1 MRYYTHLAFSFLVGI
16 FLIKY
21 LSIYNQILFIVLFM
35 GFSLLPDIDKVQSKV
50 SSKIKVVSFIVRF
63 FLGHRGL
70 MHSIWIPILLYLLVF
85 MFSFEIAIAIS
96 FGYLSH
102 LILDGL
108 TPSGVKL
115 LWPLKKKLKGFI
127 RTGSLTE
134 YLVFVLLIILDVYFL
149 VGL

>member
-1 MRYYTHLAFSFLVGI
+1 
-16 FLIKY
+16 
-21 LSIYNQILFIVLFM
+21 M

-50 SSKIKVVSFIVRF
+50 SSKIKVVSFIIRF

-70 MHSIWIPILLYLLVF
+70 MHSIWIPILFYLLVF
-85 MFSFEIAIAIS
+85 MFSFEVAIAIS

-108 TPSGVKL
+108 TPAGVKL

-149 VGL
+149 ISL

>member
-21 LSIYNQILFIVLFM
+21 LSIYNQIMFIVLFM
-35 GFSLLPDIDKVQSKV
+35 GLSLLPDIDKVQSKV
-50 SSKIKVVSFIVRF
+50 SSKIKVVSFIIRF

-70 MHSIWIPILLYLLVF
+70 MHSIWIPILFYLLVF
-85 MFSFEIAIAIS
+85 MFSFEVAIAIS

-108 TPSGVKL
+108 TPAGVKL

-149 VGL
+149 ISL

>member
-16 FLIKY
+16 LLIEY
-21 LSIYNQILFIVLFM
+21 LSISNQILFIALFM

-50 SSKIKVVSFIVRF
+50 SEKIKVVSFVIRF

-70 MHSIWIPILLYLLVF
+70 MHSIWVPLIFYLTLF
-85 MFSFEIAIAIS
+85 GFSMNIAIAIS

-102 LILDGL
+102 LLLDGL

-115 LWPLKKKLKGFI
+115 LWPMKKKLKGFV
-127 RTGSLTE
+127 RTGSLME
-134 YLVFVLLIILDVYFL
+134 YLLFVLLIILDVYFL
-149 VGL
+149 MSL

>member
-21 LSIYNQILFIVLFM
+21 LSIYNQIMFIVLFM

-50 SSKIKVVSFIVRF
+50 SSKIKVVSFIIRF

-70 MHSIWIPILLYLLVF
+70 MHSIWIPILFYLLVF
-85 MFSFEIAIAIS
+85 MFSFEVAIAIS

-108 TPSGVKL
+108 TPAGVKL

-149 VGL
+149 ISL